1 MKFKFYL
8 ENKTDSILEL
18 SKSCGLKG
26 NFLKSKK
33 KKITLTVTIDEDDA
47 DYLTRVS
54 DLTSKTKKEL
64 TVIFNALNKL
74 QKKNCDISY

>member
-1 MKFKFYL
+1 M
-8 ENKTDSILEL
+8 N
-18 SKSCGLKG
+18 
-26 NFLKSKK
+26 
-33 KKITLTVTIDEDDA
+33 IDEDDA